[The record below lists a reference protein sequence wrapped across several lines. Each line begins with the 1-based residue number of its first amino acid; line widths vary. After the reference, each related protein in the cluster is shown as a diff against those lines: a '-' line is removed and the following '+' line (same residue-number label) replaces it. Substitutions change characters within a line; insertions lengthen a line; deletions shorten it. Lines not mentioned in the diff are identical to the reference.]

1 MSSNILDAF
10 LSTTGKKHYII
21 LTQNKINDTNEGTKI
36 LMHTNTITPVL
47 NNNTYINSN
56 IISNIVTAN
65 SLNNGNMIIL
75 NYNVVDKQNFPNDN
89 CLLTLN
95 NIKNNI
101 KFIFTDSKKN
111 GKLVFIKNEN
121 AYEVNKNYLL
131 TFNNEITTIK
141 KSFNLNYYFNNI
153 DNSSNFHNN
162 NTINNSSIINNPNYD
177 FYKLNIK
184 DYLITNYRNN
194 FFNSTDICYNNL
206 SFKITKVTPSENS
219 TSLYKDS
226 NTNNFNRLSDIS
238 NITSL
243 DKISITNYYSIYNNI
258 YNKYSGYSGYYK
270 NTNYSVDINNTI
282 NPNSILSISFDTF
295 LIKTNNFALVKS
307 AQSKIVFDNSNTIYF
322 LNVKVSSQSKQL
334 NFAKKVLEPHIIYL
348 SLGDFRSGLTQSDI
362 YKHIAFTPNMETV
375 YFRENITSG
384 VINAQ
389 TINVQKKHS
398 TLIQYINN
406 NYLYDNELSSN
417 ILLKTLT
424 VNTVYSSANKIL
436 PIEFNKFFTTINLR
450 SFYNTFNNLA
460 FITDNGSTTKP
471 NINYFNSNT
480 NYNAISISFDI
491 VDVTQDYLYK
501 RSLTNRL
508 LLDPNSYF
516 SLSRPALLDVRFNY
530 NSYFYIELSFN
541 IFYNYPSSSPS
552 LIRKELINNSV
563 ITVVSLIYTTPARDF
578 TDVECIYIYH
588 NPYTDPNPAFRYPNN
603 NIEIIRDP
611 STVDSLSKAIELL
624 PGARTSTSNSIIIPE
639 KNGSNYSRKMIQGL
653 IGLNNIPKLLSIQ
666 PYDPNVIIGRGF
678 INQYQLDNECLTSQE
693 DIIKN
698 KINANKHSSAK
709 DNQSFRENKLERQNF
724 ANLVRSNRRN
734 RVSQQCIENLRADN
748 STSTTQ
754 INYANIVGY
763 TPRFKIFKTGKGHYL

>member
-47 NNNTYINSN
+47 DNNTYINSN
-56 IISNIVTAN
+56 IISNIVSAN

-131 TFNNEITTIK
+131 TFNNEITSIK

-162 NTINNSSIINNPNYD
+162 STINNSSIINNPNYD

-194 FFNSTDICYNNL
+194 FFNNTDICYNNL

-282 NPNSILSISFDTF
+282 NPNTILSISFDTF

-307 AQSKIVFDNSNTIYF
+307 AQSKIVFDNTNTIYF

-348 SLGDFRSGLTQSDI
+348 SLGNFRSGLTQSDI

-375 YFRENITSG
+375 YFRENITSR

-530 NSYFYIELSFN
+530 NNYFYIELSFN

-666 PYDPNVIIGRGF
+666 PYDPNVIVGRGF